1 MTHVSDSSTRKQTE
15 VYDCVVVGGGPAG
28 MMAAVT
34 AARGGMRTAL
44 LEKNARP
51 GRKLLLTGGGRCNI
65 TNMSDIPSFVA
76 AFGRHGSFL
85 RHALTVFGPDKFTA
99 FLRRHGI
106 LLEEE
111 GSMVFVRGGVERVFD
126 FLEGLMLEYGVEL
139 RCHQR
144 VLSLRKAGDGWEAV
158 TERGGFVAKHR
169 LILAPGGMTYPST
182 GSAGDG
188 YPWAE
193 GLGHTIVAPVPAA
206 GPLIVEPNA
215 FVGLQGISVDC
226 VRATIFQGEKRR
238 GTFEGAMLAT
248 GRGISGPAILD
259 ASVEV
264 ARLAGDG
271 KPISIEID
279 FAPEASVAEIAARIW
294 RMREE
299 SPGKQLENALPAEA
313 LPKRLYESLLEYV
326 KADATRRL
334 AEAPKRDID
343 AAIDAVKRL
352 RLGVVGTGGVAECM
366 VTVGGVS
373 TSEVDAKTM
382 ESRVARGIYF
392 AGEFLDLAAR
402 CGGFNLQCAFSTGF
416 LAGSPARGSEEARGA
431 DGSG

>member
-1 MTHVSDSSTRKQTE
+1 MRISDRTRHNPDE
-15 VYDCVVVGGGPAG
+15 IFDCVVVGGGPAG

-34 AARGGMRTAL
+34 AVRAGMRTAL
-44 LEKNARP
+44 VEKNARP

-106 LLEEE
+106 LLEKE
-111 GSMVFVRGGVERVFD
+111 GGMVFARGGAERVFD
-126 FLEGLMLEYGVEL
+126 LLENLMLEYGVEV

-144 VLSLRKAGDGWEAV
+144 VVSLGKAGEGWAAV

-169 LILAPGGMTYPST
+169 LILAPGGMTYPAT

-215 FVGLQGISVDC
+215 FVGLQGVSVDA
-226 VRATIFQGEKRR
+226 VRVTIFQGEKRR
-238 GTFEGAMLAT
+238 GSFEGGMLAT

-271 KPISIEID
+271 KPLFIEID

-299 SPGKQLENALPAEA
+299 SPGKQLENALPTAA

-326 KADATRRL
+326 KADGTRRL
-334 AEAPKRDID
+334 AEAPKRDIE
-343 AAIDAVKRL
+343 AAINAVKRL
-352 RLGVVGTGGVAECM
+352 RLGVVGTGGARECM
-366 VTVGGVS
+366 VTVGGVA
-373 TSEVDAKTM
+373 TGEVDAKTM
-382 ESRVARGIYF
+382 ESRVAKGIYF

-416 LAGSPARGSEEARGA
+416 LAGSP
-431 DGSG
+431 

>member
-1 MTHVSDSSTRKQTE
+1 MSISERTRHNPE
-15 VYDCVVVGGGPAG
+15 AVFDCVVVGGGPAG
-28 MMAAVT
+28 MMAAVA
-34 AARGGMRTAL
+34 AARAGMRTAL
-44 LEKNARP
+44 VEKNARP

-65 TNMSDIPSFVA
+65 TNLSDVETFVK

-106 LLEEE
+106 LLEKE
-111 GSMVFVRGGVERVFD
+111 GSMVFVRGGAERVFD
-126 FLEGLMLEYGVEL
+126 LLENLMVEYGVEV

-144 VLSLRKAGDGWEAV
+144 VVSVRKAGGGWEAV
-158 TERGGFVAKHR
+158 TERGGFVARRR

-188 YPWAE
+188 YSWAE
-193 GLGHTIVAPVPAA
+193 ALGHKVVAPVPAA

-215 FVGLQGISVDC
+215 FVGLQGISVDA
-226 VRATIFQGEKRR
+226 VRVTILQGEKRR
-238 GTFEGAMLAT
+238 GTFAGAMLAT
-248 GRGISGPAILD
+248 GRGISGSAILD

-264 ARLAGDG
+264 ARLGREG
-271 KPISIEID
+271 KAISIEID
-279 FAPEASVAEIAARIW
+279 FAPEASGAEIAARIW
-294 RMREE
+294 KLREE
-299 SPGKQLENALPAEA
+299 SPGKQLENALPTAA
-313 LPKRLYESLLEYV
+313 LPKRLYESLLAYV
-326 KADATRRL
+326 KADGTRRL

-416 LAGSPARGSEEARGA
+416 LAGSPARGSEEVRK
-431 DGSG
+431 